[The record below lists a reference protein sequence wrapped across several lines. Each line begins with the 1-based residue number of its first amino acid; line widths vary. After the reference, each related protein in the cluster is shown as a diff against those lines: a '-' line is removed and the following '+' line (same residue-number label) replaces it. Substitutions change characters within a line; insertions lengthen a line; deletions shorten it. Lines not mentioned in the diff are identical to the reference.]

1 MTNKNE
7 KLDHIDITDRIQHL
21 LDEIRVILPGTEV
34 LFGFLLIAVFS
45 EGFDSL
51 DPFLKYMHLAS
62 LGGMAITTILLIAP
76 PAYDRIAAQ
85 HESIQEFYTLAT
97 RMVLLALIFLALGLS
112 GNIFVVVFKVTNS
125 YPIAGLFSGAAL
137 ILSYIVWF
145 GYSLFRKTQGTR
157 N

>member
-1 MTNKNE
+1 MTNKSQ

-21 LDEIRVILPGTEV
+21 LDEIRVILPGTEA

-51 DPFLKYMHLAS
+51 NPFLKYMHLAS
-62 LGGMAITTILLIAP
+62 LGSIAITTILLIAP

-85 HESIQEFYTLAT
+85 RENIQEFYTLAT

-112 GNIFVVVFKVTNS
+112 GNVFVVVFKVTNS
-125 YPIAGLFSGAAL
+125 HPIAGLFSGAVL
-137 ILSYIVWF
+137 ILSYIIWF
-145 GYSLFRKTQGTR
+145 GYSLFRKNQKH
-157 N
+157 